1 MRVVA
6 LDHLV
11 LTVRNIERT
20 IAFYQRV
27 LGMKPVTFGAGRKAL
42 AFGSQKINLHQL
54 GNEFEPKA
62 ERPTPG
68 SAGLCFLADSPLA
81 EVLAHLQSLGVSLVE
96 GPVVRSGA
104 VGAIDSV
111 YIRDPDANLVEIA
124 VYRSEPASHRV
135 PVTA

>member
-1 MRVVA
+1 MQVVA
-6 LDHLV
+6 LDHVV

-20 IAFYQRV
+20 IAFYEQV
-27 LGMKPVTFGAGRKAL
+27 LGMKAVTFGTDRKAL
-42 AFGSQKINLHQL
+42 SFGSQKINLHQL

-62 ERPTPG
+62 EWPTPG
-68 SAGLCFLADSPLA
+68 SADLCFLADSPLA
-81 EVLAHLQSLGVSLVE
+81 EVVAHLKSLGVSLIE

-124 VYRSEPASHRV
+124 VYRSEPASR
-135 PVTA
+135 